1 MRNAS
6 LTTQGIYLTVNYK
19 TSLIAKSFETKHLA
33 DDDFLTPFNFSSM
46 PVPIAALPK
55 RNAYELQKSSFS
67 SATNDIFEQILSL
80 KTPQSLASFSSITP
94 ATKPL
99 DEQLFDATSNVKILT
114 SQVANYLSKDFRN
127 KLFHQLDAMHNVDD
141 WDSDDKPVLQASYSL
156 FLKTITFLK
165 PERIPSLGLSHTG
178 NVLTAWITGNNR
190 LILEFLP
197 DGHLKWIVSGTFDNV
212 TENSSGVTSILRLPK
227 VLAPYYPDI
236 WFKK

>member
-1 MRNAS
+1 MPEN
-6 LTTQGIYLTVNYK
+6 YLIMNNK
-19 TSLIAKSFETKHLA
+19 SSLIAKSINTQY
-33 DDDFLTPFNFSSM
+33 LTDNNFSTFLNSYNT
-46 PVPIAALPK
+46 PTYIATLQNNNVYA
-55 RNAYELQKSSFS
+55 LQKSSLS
-67 SATNDIFEQILSL
+67 SDTNDLFKQILNL
-80 KTPQSLASFSSITP
+80 KTPQSLASFSSLTP
-94 ATKPL
+94 ATKPI

-127 KLFHQLDAMHNVDD
+127 KLFHQLDAMHKADD
-141 WDSDDKPVLQASYSL
+141 WDLDDKPVLQTSYSL

-178 NVLTAWITGNNR
+178 NVLTAWITGNDR

-197 DGHLKWIVSGTFDNV
+197 DDHIKWIVSGTFDNV

-227 VLAPYYPDI
+227 VLSPYYPDI